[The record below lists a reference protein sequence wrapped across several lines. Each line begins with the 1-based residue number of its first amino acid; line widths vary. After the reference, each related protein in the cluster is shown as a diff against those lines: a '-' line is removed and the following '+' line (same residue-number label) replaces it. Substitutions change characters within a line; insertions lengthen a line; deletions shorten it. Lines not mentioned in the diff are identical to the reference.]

1 MVGLIKRLDQ
11 SKEEAVPNYTKNHGM
26 RRPLSHYCL
35 NKNSALSR
43 KQAPAF
49 FS

>member
-11 SKEEAVPNYTKNHGM
+11 SEEELVPDYTKNQGI

-35 NKNSALSR
+35 NKIRCTEQKAG
-43 KQAPAF
+43 PAF

>member
-11 SKEEAVPNYTKNHGM
+11 SEEELVPDYTKNHGI

-35 NKNSALSR
+35 NKIAALSR